1 MPWCRCCGKAG
12 DCPVYLSRE
21 ADGGNGLR
29 RECKEPTGVGQGSGV
44 HVMVD
49 VIEGRNPVLEALRS
63 GRSVNRLLLASDT
76 GRHSAVAEIL
86 QLARAGKIPV
96 DYVHRSVI
104 DEASTTSAHQGV
116 IAYAATKDYVELE
129 DLLALSRK
137 RGEPPLYCILDGI
150 EDPHNLGAILRT
162 AEASGIHGV
171 VIRSR
176 RAVGLTAAVAK
187 ASAGAVEYVPVARVA
202 NIAQTVETLRKNNI
216 WVVGIDLGG
225 EADYTQMDFT
235 VPIAIVIGAE
245 GKGVSDLVRKRC
257 DWIASIP
264 MKGRISSLNASVA
277 AALVMYEAFRQREW

>member
-1 MPWCRCCGKAG
+1 M
-12 DCPVYLSRE
+12 
-21 ADGGNGLR
+21 
-29 RECKEPTGVGQGSGV
+29 
-44 HVMVD
+44 HVMAD

-63 GRSVNRLLLASDT
+63 GRSVNRVLLAIDT

-86 QLARAGKIPV
+86 QLARAGRIPV

-116 IAYAATKDYVELE
+116 IAYAAAKDYVDLE
-129 DLLALSRK
+129 DLLSLSKK

-202 NIAQTVETLRKNNI
+202 NIAQTVETLRKNNV
-216 WVVGIDLGG
+216 WVVGIDLAG

-235 VPIAIVIGAE
+235 APIAIVIGAE

-257 DWIASIP
+257 DWIASIT